1 MNTTVKLLNGKFSL
15 EMQTYGSS
23 GEPLLFLHGAGGLMP
38 VEPFLE
44 ALGKDFKVFAPQFPG
59 YGESTGSEHIDDV
72 ADAVLFFHE
81 LMDELGIPTANI
93 MGHSMGGMLAAEVA
107 AFDVHRA
114 KKLVLVSP
122 AGFWIDEVPIPDLFA
137 AQLTEIADLLFYD
150 PKSPAAML
158 MTAIPED
165 FKALE
170 TMYVERVKRLATA
183 SKFLWPIPDRGL
195 KKRAYRIKAPTL
207 LLWGENDKLIP
218 PAYAKEFSSRI
229 KNSKLET
236 IKKAGHMLMYEQQ
249 EQFVGAIRKFL
260 KG

>member
-1 MNTTVKLLNGKFSL
+1 MNTTQKLLNGKFSL
-15 EMQTYGSS
+15 EMQVYGS
-23 GEPLLFLHGAGGLMP
+23 GDPLLFIHGAGGLNP

-44 ALGKDFKVFAPQFPG
+44 ELGKSFKVYAPQFPG
-59 YGESTGSEHIDDV
+59 YGESTGNEHIDDV
-72 ADAVLFFHE
+72 SDAVLFFHE

-114 KKLVLVSP
+114 KKLVLVCP
-122 AGFWIDEVPIPDLFA
+122 AGFWIDETPIPDFFA
-137 AQLTEIADLLFYD
+137 AQLDEIAGLLFHD
-150 PKSPAAML
+150 PKSPAAQM
-158 MTAIPED
+158 MTAIPSD

-207 LLWGENDKLIP
+207 LIWGDDDKLIP
-218 PAYAKEFSSRI
+218 AVYAKEFTSRI
-229 KNSKLET
+229 KNSKVEM
-236 IKKAGHMLMYEQQ
+236 IKDAGHMIMYEQQ
-249 EQFVGAIRKFL
+249 APFVAAVTKFL
-260 KG
+260 KS

>member
-1 MNTTVKLLNGKFSL
+1 
-15 EMQTYGSS
+15 
-23 GEPLLFLHGAGGLMP
+23 
-38 VEPFLE
+38 
-44 ALGKDFKVFAPQFPG
+44 
-59 YGESTGSEHIDDV
+59 
-72 ADAVLFFHE
+72 
-81 LMDELGIPTANI
+81 

-107 AFDVHRA
+107 AFDIHRA
-114 KKLVLVSP
+114 KKLVLAAP
-122 AGFWIDEVPIPDLFA
+122 AGFWIDELPIPDFFA
-137 AQLTEIADLLFYD
+137 AQLNEIGDLLFYD

-170 TMYVERVKRLATA
+170 VMYVERVKRLATA

-195 KKRAYRIKAPTL
+195 KKRAYRIKSPTL

-218 PAYAKEFSSRI
+218 PGYAKEFTSRI

-249 EQFVGAIRKFL
+249 EAFVGAVKTFL